1 MIKDETVDALEN
13 LFLSL
18 SDKTRL
24 RLLSLM
30 ADEEVSVGYLADSLG
45 ESQPKISRHLAYL
58 RNAGLVATRRD
69 GRWIYYAI
77 DTPRDPVAANVLE
90 AAIGRR
96 PIEKPR
102 IRAELDVSPTVNAE
116 PELEYSA
123 DTSHEQEPET
133 YAEPR
138 EELEIFL
145 L

>member
-30 ADEEVSVGYLADSLG
+30 ADEEVSVGYLAESLG

-77 DTPRDPVAANVLE
+77 DTPHDPVAASVLE

-96 PIEKPR
+96 PIEKR
-102 IRAELDVSPTVNAE
+102 RTRAELDVSSTVNAE